1 MRSGPETYGRT
12 IENTKNPT
20 EQHLKAIWQR
30 STCLLN
36 YLQINS
42 HNSKPRTSLRLAGR
56 CVQLPKTSKVNAR
69 I

>member
-1 MRSGPETYGRT
+1 MRSGPETYGPT

-20 EQHLKAIWQR
+20 QQHLKAIWQR

-42 HNSKPRTSLRLAGR
+42 HNRGQYLNTYLYL
-56 CVQLPKTSKVNAR
+56 
-69 I
+69 